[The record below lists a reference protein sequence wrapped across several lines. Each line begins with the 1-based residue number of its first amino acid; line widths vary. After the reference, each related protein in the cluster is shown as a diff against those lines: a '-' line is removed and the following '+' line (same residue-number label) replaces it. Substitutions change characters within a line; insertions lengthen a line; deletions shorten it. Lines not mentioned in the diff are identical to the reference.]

1 MRLAVRRVKKKKVR
15 QHIRYSGRP
24 RAFVVLKPSCPPFEF
39 SPPLFVEYALLLT
52 VLIRADVLFVLWTQH
67 FANADDADAEDALI
81 TLEAAYKGFL
91 PLVRIVFLE
100 KSMSGRV
107 VYGLDM
113 N

>member
-1 MRLAVRRVKKKKVR
+1 MKSVVRSARKKVR
-15 QHIRYSGRP
+15 EHIRYSGSP
-24 RAFVVLKPSCPPFEF
+24 RALVVLNPSCPLFEF

-100 KSMSGRV
+100 KSMSSRV
-107 VYGLDM
+107 AYGLGM